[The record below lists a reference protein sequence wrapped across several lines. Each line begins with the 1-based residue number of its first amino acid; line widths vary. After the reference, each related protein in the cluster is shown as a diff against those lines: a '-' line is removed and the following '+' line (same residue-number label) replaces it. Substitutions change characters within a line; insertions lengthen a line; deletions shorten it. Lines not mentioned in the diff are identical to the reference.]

1 MKKYLAHIKQ
11 KAPHERRQVAMR
23 IAGSITAVIFVG
35 WVATLGVRL
44 ASPNANVVQQTSTF
58 TSQLASVVSA
68 FKLPGQA
75 TGNTLQVAS
84 TTNF

>member
-1 MKKYLAHIKQ
+1 MKQ
-11 KAPHERRQVAMR
+11 KDPHERRQAAMR

-44 ASPNANVVQQTSTF
+44 ASPEANVAQQATTL

-68 FKLPGQA
+68 FKLPGQP

-84 TTNF
+84 SSNF